1 MDPTAIDDHHDL
13 FRGFAEDRH
22 DLMEILAQR
31 LRSKMWDD
39 FIDDAG
45 GAVLHGANDRQQHAT
60 GETAP
65 RAMLQPHLAFEAF
78 FAFDLALAQRARGE
92 ANALRFVP
100 PARAGQGKT
109 PEERF
114 IFIE

>member
-1 MDPTAIDDHHDL
+1 MDPAAIDDHHDV
-13 FRGFAEDRH
+13 FRGFLKGRH
-22 DLMEILAQR
+22 HLVPILAQ
-31 LRSKMWDD
+31 LLGIKVGDD
-39 FIDDAG
+39 FIEDFRGAILDGADDAE
-45 GAVLHGANDRQQHAT
+45 QHAT
-60 GETAP
+60 GDTAP
-65 RAMLQPHLAFEAF
+65 RAMLQPRLAFEPF

-109 PEERF
+109 PEDRF